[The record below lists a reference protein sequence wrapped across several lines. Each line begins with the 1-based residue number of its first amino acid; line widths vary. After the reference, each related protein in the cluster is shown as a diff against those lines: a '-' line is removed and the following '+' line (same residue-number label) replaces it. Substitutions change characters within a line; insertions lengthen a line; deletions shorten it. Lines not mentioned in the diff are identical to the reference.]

1 MYLGKTL
8 PTLLFGYVAVNRLID
23 TVSPWNDAMSFLH
36 HFQSQIKNI
45 IPCLCTTSIHISLN
59 VTHNI
64 LSVAHAAAVMAKD
77 LCSVGM
83 PQ

>member
-45 IPCLCTTSIHISLN
+45 IPCLWNKSMLISIN
-59 VTHNI
+59 VAHNI
-64 LSVAHAAAVMAKD
+64 LIPTTIQRHVLSGKQ
-77 LCSVGM
+77 SF
-83 PQ
+83 